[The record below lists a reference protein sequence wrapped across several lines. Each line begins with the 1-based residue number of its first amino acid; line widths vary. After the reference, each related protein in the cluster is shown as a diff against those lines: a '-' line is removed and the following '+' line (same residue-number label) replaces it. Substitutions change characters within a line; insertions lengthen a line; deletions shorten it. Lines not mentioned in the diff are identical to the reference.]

1 MQNFGDKVFE
11 LVTHKLEFN
20 INDTM
25 SALQPANGDLHKAV
39 DLFLETQAENALCF
53 NILWTF
59 DEAPETTSKQM
70 RLAGW
75 RCTVVES
82 RSSASSS
89 SCLSRS
95 NCPSVPVAARFLCLR
110 M

>member
-59 DEAPETTSKQM
+59 DEAPETTSKANAACRVEM
-70 RLAGW
+70 RCCGIA
-75 RCTVVES
+75 VE
-82 RSSASSS
+82 
-89 SCLSRS
+89 CVFELL
-95 NCPSVPVAARFLCLR
+95 PFPV
-110 M
+110 